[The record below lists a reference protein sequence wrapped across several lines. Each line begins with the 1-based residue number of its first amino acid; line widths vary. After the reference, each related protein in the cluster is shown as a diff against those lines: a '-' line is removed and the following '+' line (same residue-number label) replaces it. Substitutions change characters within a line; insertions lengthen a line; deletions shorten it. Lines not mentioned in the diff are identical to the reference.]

1 MDIVS
6 CVQDNQILTLDIAGR
21 PARWIAWQQAAV
33 LYCRDRIAWE
43 AGESR
48 IRVRGGRSRLSGRQS
63 ELLLSTIVAI
73 AGRAPRG
80 EQRRVPPL
88 TNRAL
93 FRRDQHLCLYCGQ
106 RFAVS
111 KLTRD
116 HVIPRAR
123 GGADVWENV
132 ATACGPCNVRK
143 GARTPEAAGM
153 ALLAV
158 PYAPDMAEWLALSNR
173 RILAD
178 QMRFLQMG

>member
-1 MDIVS
+1 MNIVS
-6 CVQDNQILTLDIAGR
+6 CVQDTQILTLDIAGR
-21 PARWIAWQQAAV
+21 PARWIAWQEAAM

-73 AGRAPRG
+73 AGRMPRG
-80 EQRRVPPL
+80 TLQRLPPL

-93 FRRDQHLCLYCGQ
+93 FRRDRHLCLYCGQ
-106 RFAVS
+106 RFVVS

-123 GGADVWENV
+123 GGADVWGNV
-132 ATACGPCNVRK
+132 ASACGPCNVRK

-178 QMRFLQMG
+178 QMRFLQME

>member
-1 MDIVS
+1 M
-6 CVQDNQILTLDIAGR
+6 
-21 PARWIAWQQAAV
+21 

-73 AGRAPRG
+73 AGRMPRG
-80 EQRRVPPL
+80 TLQRLPPL

-93 FRRDQHLCLYCGQ
+93 FRRDRHLCLYCGQ
-106 RFAVS
+106 RFVVS

-123 GGADVWENV
+123 GGADVWGNV
-132 ATACGPCNVRK
+132 ASACGPCNVRK